1 MDTYARAFPAF
12 PAFQQVLM
20 LPPDD
25 VSNFQ
30 AKFARIWWSV
40 HYRYILLHIKSF
52 PNFKSIRRVCYFVS
66 FLYQVACTLG
76 ALRTE
81 RAGLGPRAA
90 RTIWAQNI
98 DLDNDWIVD
107 PVFSAKV
114 SYVPNIISV
123 LLCLQIRRAN
133 MGFTC
138 QRVRKCWRDSLSI
151 QKHSRKLT
159 NEMQIRGK
167 KLCTYA
173 VQLQM

>member
-81 RAGLGPRAA
+81 RAGLGPLGQSGLK
-90 RTIWAQNI
+90 TLIWI
-98 DLDNDWIVD
+98 MIG
-107 PVFSAKV
+107 S
-114 SYVPNIISV
+114 
-123 LLCLQIRRAN
+123 
-133 MGFTC
+133 
-138 QRVRKCWRDSLSI
+138 SI
-151 QKHSRKLT
+151 QYSLPKFLMSPISYQFCFVSRLGELIWDSRAKGCVNAGAIRYLYK
-159 NEMQIRGK
+159 NIRGS
-167 KLCTYA
+167 
-173 VQLQM
+173 